1 MKVHRCPHCTKPFLE
16 SEARTGKCPVCQEVV
31 WDTPEP
37 KPETNSEPEAEH
49 DSVPGAPEQPEKSKT
64 PKSPRRPVSIA
75 IPLLLIVILGGGAL
89 WWFQVQDLQA
99 QRDDLQE
106 QLSQAEG
113 KRGVAAHRGS
123 AARVRKRPASTP
135 SQAPSQGQLSGRM
148 RAALAVIKTTPNHK
162 ASQTT
167 LSAGMERDRTWIAQ
181 VGALMPPPHWAIP
194 TLTGLLR
201 DPRPETRQLAAE
213 ALGRIRAPGAIV
225 QAFLEGTTRD
235 SDARVRKA
243 AQKALTQ
250 IRSGE

>member
-1 MKVHRCPHCTKPFLE
+1 MKVHRCPHCTKPFLK
-16 SEARTGKCPVCQEVV
+16 SEARAGKCPVCQKVV

-49 DSVPGAPEQPEKSKT
+49 DSGPGAPEQPDQSKT
-64 PKSPRRPVSIA
+64 PKSPRRSVSIA

-135 SQAPSQGQLSGRM
+135 IRAPIQGQLSGRM
-148 RAALAVIKTTPNHK
+148 QAALAVIKTTPNHK

-167 LSAGMERDRTWIAQ
+167 LSAGMQRDRTWIAQ

-235 SDARVRKA
+235 SDALVRKA
-243 AQKALTQ
+243 ALEALTQ